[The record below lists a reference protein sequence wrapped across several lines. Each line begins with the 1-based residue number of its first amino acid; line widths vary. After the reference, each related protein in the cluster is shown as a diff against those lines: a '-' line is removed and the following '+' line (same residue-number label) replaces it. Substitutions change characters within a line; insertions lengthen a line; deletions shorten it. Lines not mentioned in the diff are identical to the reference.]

1 MSNYS
6 AGAGSSN
13 SSVGVTIPYCG
24 LPWTAG
30 QRVIQNVDTDGA
42 LFGCCQS
49 IVFVTCMMETL
60 ESTHERGRAGDGM
73 ISRHETCI
81 SEHDFRLIAGFGSRN
96 LSAEVGT
103 GTWQD
108 ANVSRTINPHDI
120 NRFLQYTLFQHHSKV
135 TPVAYADGFRHYE
148 SYMEAMLV
156 LFGDTITEAPDLE
169 KVRGW
174 EELCARGYSVEGL
187 RACGCNVCAAS
198 SWWRLVRIKIF
209 SDAHPTGFQ
218 RVRSLKQHNR
228 R

>member
-1 MSNYS
+1 M
-6 AGAGSSN
+6 
-13 SSVGVTIPYCG
+13 VRC
-24 LPWTAG
+24 L
-30 QRVIQNVDTDGA
+30 
-42 LFGCCQS
+42 GCCQS

-120 NRFLQYTLFQHHSKV
+120 NRFLQYTLFQHHSEV
-135 TPVAYADGFRHYE
+135 TPVAYADGFRDYE

-198 SWWRLVRIKIF
+198 SWWRLVRVKIF